1 MDTDG
6 NAKIAPPPPVKDSL
20 TELIQLIGNRSL
32 EIWLIAGLVLATVVS
47 MLLNLVFLVVSYIKK
62 KSHCTFFLTQ
72 ATIWA
77 IFILPNDLIF

>member
-47 MLLNLVFLVVSYIKK
+47 MLLNFVFFVVS
-62 KSHCTFFLTQ
+62 
-72 ATIWA
+72 
-77 IFILPNDLIF
+77 

>member
-47 MLLNLVFLVVSYIKK
+47 MLLSFIFFVVSYIKK
-62 KSHCTFFLTQ
+62 IFPIAHILLICIFLFPVG
-72 ATIWA
+72 IYK
-77 IFILPNDLIF
+77 N